1 MKRRKYFPIVG
12 IGASA
17 GGLEAFQQLF
27 SKVPVDTGMGFVLV
41 QHLDPTHPSMSV
53 EILRRST
60 KMNIEEV
67 TNGSKVKPNHV
78 YVIPPNS
85 NLNIEEGI
93 LKLSPRQLSQNLT
106 IDLFLKS
113 LAKSENERAI
123 GVILSGNGSDGT
135 EGLMAIKAEGGFT
148 CVQDPKS
155 AKYSGMPQSA
165 ISAGAADSILSPEE
179 IAKELVRLAIHP
191 YIASTNLKV
200 TAEEG
205 PQDLDRDLRKI
216 FDILIR
222 HTKVDFT
229 DYKQSTIRRRIERR
243 MMVHKTQN
251 LQNYVKFLLTH
262 QEEVSALFNDILIN
276 VTEFF
281 RDPESF
287 KALQKKVFP
296 AFLKN
301 RIPGEPIRIW
311 VPGCSTGEEVYSI
324 AISLVEFLDEAAG
337 KSPIQIFATD
347 ISEKSLQKARA
358 GYYPEDIARKISGDR
373 LQRFFYKVAEGYK
386 IHKSIRDL
394 CLFSRHDVTSDPPFA
409 KLDLI
414 SCRNILIYFTA
425 NLQKRVMP
433 IFHYALH
440 TGGFLWLGK
449 AESPGEF
456 AKLFRIIDKTHKIYL
471 KSNMPTP
478 LVAHFKTNRSRRG
491 VVEPITLKAGPTKL
505 TLDFKT
511 DADKLI
517 LSKFAPPGVVVN
529 SEMDILQFRGR
540 TFPFLEPATGQPS
553 LNLFKMI
560 RPELLANL
568 RRIMSSVKRENKAM
582 STKGIHFSTDD
593 GYEIKVDIEIL
604 PINRSVSPKERTFLV
619 LFKEVENMP
628 AFGGKKVKGR
638 VGKRNIKRQQ
648 DPKDVRIAELTQEL
662 VELKDYQ
669 QALIEQYEIAQ
680 DELTSANEELQSAN
694 EEFLST
700 NEETETAKEELQSTN
715 EELVTVNDELQMRNA
730 DLTALSSD
738 LNNLLISIDIPVLMV
753 GRDHRIRLFSPKAK
767 NVFNLIPTDIG
778 RPIGDLKPN
787 IDLNLSALVTQI
799 AEDLTPKEIE
809 LQDHKGHW
817 LQVQA
822 RPYRTVDNR
831 IEGAIIALID
841 IDALKQKEI
850 RTKETLEYI
859 TAVAN
864 TVSLPLAV
872 VNNEFRFQSAN
883 RSFYKFFKPV
893 NDLVSQNI
901 FTFLGLQDE
910 IYRTFRQQMIQTMSE
925 NKSFTDFEINC
936 DVKAI
941 GNRKILLSGGK
952 VHWTGGDQDSVLISF
967 VDVTKQRALEDE
979 RNHLLLRE
987 QEARSQ
993 ADKANQTKDLF
1004 LANLSHELRTPL
1016 SSILT
1021 WAQLIRQQ
1029 KIDADSIIRGAE
1041 VIEKSAK
1048 TQSQLID
1055 DLLDISRIIAG
1066 KIALKMKPLDPG
1078 SVIQAAVESVSSMA
1092 EKKSIRIKV
1101 DLAKD
1106 SRLIQADPT
1115 RLQQVIWN
1123 LLTNAIKFSPEKS
1136 TVKVELKFF
1145 DENANLFAQIK
1156 VSDEGKGIPPDFLP
1170 FIFNQFSQADS
1181 ASTRAHGGLGLG
1193 LSIVESLVKLQNG
1206 TVTAKNSN
1214 LEKGAIFTIT
1224 FPALSGNIQL
1234 YDSEPS
1240 EKKNKTK
1247 STPALKGLRILLVDD
1262 DDSAR
1267 ESMRVLLNLF
1277 GAEIH
1282 TANSVKNALQK
1293 ISSVRPDVLVSDIA
1307 MPEEDGY
1314 SLIKKVRALG
1324 NSHDSSV
1331 PAIALTAYAT
1341 AEDIKRVLEA
1351 GFQAHLAKPI
1361 DAHELGHRI
1370 LEISRKK

>member
-27 SKVPVDTGMGFVLV
+27 AKIPIDTGMGFVLV

-60 KMNIEEV
+60 KMDIEEV
-67 TNGSKVKPNHV
+67 TDGSKVKPNHI

-85 NLNIEEGI
+85 NLNIDEGI
-93 LKLSPRQLSQNLT
+93 LRLSPRQISQNLT

-113 LAKSENERAI
+113 LAKSEKKRAI
-123 GVILSGNGSDGT
+123 GVVLSGTGSDGT
-135 EGLMAIKAEGGFT
+135 QGLMAIKAEGGFT

-155 AKYSGMPQSA
+155 AKYRGMPQSA
-165 ISAGAADSILSPEE
+165 IAAGAADLILNPEE
-179 IAKELVRLAIHP
+179 IAKELVRFAIHP
-191 YIASTNLKV
+191 YVASTTSKDI
-200 TAEEG
+200 EEKDSKT
-205 PQDLDRDLRKI
+205 PDRDLHRI
-216 FDILIR
+216 FNILQK

-229 DYKQSTIRRRIERR
+229 DYKPSTLRRRIERR
-243 MMVHKTQN
+243 MMVHKTKS
-251 LQNYVKFLLTH
+251 LQSYAKLLLT
-262 QEEVSALFNDILIN
+262 QEEEVRALFNDILIN

-287 KALQKKVFP
+287 KVLQKKVFP
-296 AFLKN
+296 TFLKN

-324 AISLVEFLDEAAG
+324 AISLVEFLDQAAG
-337 KSPIQIFATD
+337 KNPIQIFATD
-347 ISEKSLQKARA
+347 ISEKALQKART
-358 GYYPEDIARKISGDR
+358 GFYSDDIAKKMPEDR

-409 KLDLI
+409 KLDLV

-425 NLQKRVMP
+425 NLQKRVIP

-440 TGGFLWLGK
+440 PRGFLWLGK
-449 AESPGEF
+449 AEGPGEF
-456 AKLFRIIDKTHKIYL
+456 AKLFPVIDKTHKIYA
-471 KSNMPTP
+471 KSNTP
-478 LVAHFKTNRSRRG
+478 SPLTAHFTSKHRHGIIEPVALKTS
-491 VVEPITLKAGPTKL
+491 PTKL
-505 TLDFKT
+505 PSLDFKT

-540 TFPFLEPATGQPS
+540 TFPFLEAATGQPS
-553 LNLFKMI
+553 LNLFKMVH
-560 RPELLANL
+560 PELLANL
-568 RRIMSSVKRENKAM
+568 RRIVSSVKKENK
-582 STKGIHFSTDD
+582 STNTKGIHFAADD
-593 GYEIKVDIEIL
+593 GREITLDIEIL
-604 PINRSVSPKERTFLV
+604 PINRALSPKERTFLV
-619 LFKEVENMP
+619 LFKENLPVASEKK
-628 AFGGKKVKGR
+628 ATGKIGKK
-638 VGKRNIKRQQ
+638 NIKR
-648 DPKDVRIAELTQEL
+648 DPKDVRVAELTQEL
-662 VELKDYQ
+662 AELRDYQ
-669 QALIEQYEIAQ
+669 QALIEQYEITQ
-680 DELTSANEELQSAN
+680 DELTSAN
-694 EEFLST
+694 
-700 NEETETAKEELQSTN
+700 EELQSTN

-753 GRDHRIRLFSPKAK
+753 GQDHRIRLFSPKAK
-767 NVFNLIPTDIG
+767 SVFNLIPTDVG
-778 RPIGDLKPN
+778 RPISDLKPN
-787 IDLNLSALVTQI
+787 IDLNLSDLVTQV
-799 AEDLTPKEIE
+799 AEELTPKEIE
-809 LQDHKGHW
+809 LQDNKGHW
-817 LQVQA
+817 VQVQA
-822 RPYRTVDNR
+822 RPYKTVDNR
-831 IEGAIIALID
+831 IDGAIIALID
-841 IDALKQKEI
+841 IDILKQKEI

-872 VNNEFRFQSAN
+872 VNNEFKFQSAN
-883 RSFYKFFKPV
+883 RSFYEFFNPAS
-893 NDLVSQNI
+893 DLVSQNI

-910 IYRTFRQQMIQTMSE
+910 RDLRQQMVQTMAE
-925 NKSFTDFEINC
+925 NKSFTNFEINC
-936 DVKAI
+936 DVKSL

-952 VHWTGGDQDSVLISF
+952 IHWTGGDQDSVLISF
-967 VDVTKQRALEDE
+967 MDVTEQKALEEE
-979 RNHLLLRE
+979 RNLLLLRE
-987 QEARSQ
+987 QDARSQ
-993 ADKANQTKDLF
+993 ADKANQTKDIF

-1021 WAQLIRQQ
+1021 WAQLIRQ
-1029 KIDADSIIRGAE
+1029 KKLDADSIIRGAE

-1048 TQSQLID
+1048 TQSRLID
-1055 DLLDISRIIAG
+1055 DLLDISRIVAG
-1066 KIALKMKPLDPG
+1066 KIVVKAKPLDPG
-1078 SVIQAAVESVSSMA
+1078 VVIRAAVESVILMA
-1092 EKKSIRIKV
+1092 EKKSIQIKV
-1101 DLAKD
+1101 DLSKE

-1145 DENANLFAQIK
+1145 DQNTRNFAQIQ

-1170 FIFNQFSQADS
+1170 FIFNRFSQADS
-1181 ASTRAHGGLGLG
+1181 ASTRVHGGLGLG

-1206 TVTAKNSN
+1206 TVTAKNSDSG
-1214 LEKGAIFTIT
+1214 KGAIFTIT
-1224 FPALSGNIQL
+1224 FPALSSNIRL
-1234 YDSEPS
+1234 DDSES
-1240 EKKNKTK
+1240 LGKKNKTK
-1247 STPALKGLRILLVDD
+1247 STPDLKGLRVLLVDD
-1262 DDSAR
+1262 DEDAR

-1277 GAEIH
+1277 GADIH
-1282 TANSVKNALQK
+1282 AVDSARNALQK
-1293 ISSVRPDVLVSDIA
+1293 ISSFQPDVLVSDIA

-1314 SLIKKVRALG
+1314 SLIKKVREQG
-1324 NSHDSSV
+1324 NNHDSEV

-1341 AEDIKRVLEA
+1341 AEDARRILEA
-1351 GFQAHLAKPI
+1351 GFQAHLAKPV